1 MQLRLILLILIAG
14 LFSFSYAG
22 NNDARVK
29 ELEQK
34 VRLLEARVKAL
45 ESRSQ
50 SSTSTGSVN
59 RSQTTTAPVNTSGL
73 VTARLLKKKLDVSNG
88 QNLAL
93 LISFSNN
100 SFKGI
105 AGFRGELY
113 FKSNTGENLVNFAVD
128 VNKVIQRGG
137 ETSWYGGIDYLASD
151 VGQVKLLNMHH
162 TQVNVQVALEAVY
175 YTDGT
180 SKTFK

>member
-1 MQLRLILLILIAG
+1 MSLRSFVILLLAG
-14 LFSFSYAG
+14 LFSLSFG
-22 NNDARVK
+22 NSDDARIK
-29 ELEQK
+29 DLEHK

-45 ESRSQ
+45 ESRPQ
-50 SSTSTGSVN
+50 VNSSSS
-59 RSQTTTAPVNTSGL
+59 SATTNSAPVNTSGL

-105 AGFRGELY
+105 AGFRGEL
-113 FKSNTGENLVNFAVD
+113 FFTSNTGEKLLNFAVD
-128 VNKVIQRGG
+128 VNKVIPRGG
-137 ETSWYGGIDYLASD
+137 DISWYGGIDYVASE

-162 TQVNVQVALEAVY
+162 TQVRVTVSLDAVY

-180 SKTFK
+180 SQTF